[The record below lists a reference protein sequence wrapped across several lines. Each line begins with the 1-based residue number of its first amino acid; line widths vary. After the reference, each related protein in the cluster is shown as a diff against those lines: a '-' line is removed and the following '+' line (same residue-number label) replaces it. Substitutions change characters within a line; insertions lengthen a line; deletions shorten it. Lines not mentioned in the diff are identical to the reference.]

1 MRRMVLAL
9 LSTLALLVL
18 PCAAAAA
25 ETVTEHRITETMHDV
40 LPCVGEATITV
51 TYNAVEHESQSAD
64 GSFHGTATQTGTFS
78 AVLDAGGSSS
88 GRFTVWDGF
97 NHLIPNLTG
106 TFTLTFSGTVQS
118 GVGAGTSWHEV
129 SHFTGSLD
137 ADGNPQLDL
146 AKVAFDRFTCH

>member
-1 MRRMVLAL
+1 MPFY
-9 LSTLALLVL
+9 T
-18 PCAAAAA
+18 
-25 ETVTEHRITETMHDV
+25 
-40 LPCVGEATITV
+40 
-51 TYNAVEHESQSAD
+51 
-64 GSFHGTATQTGTFS
+64 TG
-78 AVLDAGGSSS
+78 L
-88 GRFTVWDGF
+88 
-97 NHLIPNLTG
+97 PNLTG